1 MKRMQQAP
9 EKFELLAPVAHL
21 DGMTTHLLDSTEDLA
36 FLDATA
42 QAELVATRQV
52 SAVELVDAAIERIER
67 LNPHLNAVVTE
78 MFESA
83 RAAALAGPPAGPFTG
98 VPFVLKDLAVEHAG
112 VRFTEGSR
120 FLRDNVSTHD
130 QELAVRLKR
139 AGLVIVGKTNTC
151 EFGMRPTCEP
161 ALFGPTRNPWD
172 TTRTPGGSSG
182 GSAAAV
188 ASGMVAMG
196 HGNDAGGSL
205 RFPGSCCGLFAL
217 KPTRARVPLGPE
229 YGDIFSGLAAE
240 HALTR
245 TVRDSAAL
253 LDAVS
258 GPELGDPYHAP
269 APSGSFAKEVGAG
282 PGTLRIAYS
291 VGPFADTGLHPE
303 CEAAVRAAAE
313 LCESLGHE
321 VTEATP
327 PILARPE
334 LGPAFEAVYGGAV
347 AWILGYWIQK
357 LGREPAE
364 EEIEPLTREYWD
376 AGRAVSAEQY
386 LLGIGE
392 LQRASREI
400 ARFLT
405 EHDVWLTPS
414 LAQPPLRIGEPGE
427 APAVVAAREAAFI
440 ATPSAVANITGNP
453 AMSVPLH
460 QTTDGLPIGVDFLA
474 RFGDEAT
481 LFRLAGQ
488 LEQAQP
494 WSQRRPPLPNS

>member
-1 MKRMQQAP
+1 MTIELQA
-9 EKFELLAPVAHL
+9 KT
-21 DGMTTHLLDSTEDLA
+21 DDLA

-42 QAELVATRQV
+42 QAALVATREV
-52 SAVELVDAAIERIER
+52 NAVELVDAAIERIER
-67 LNPHLNAVVTE
+67 LNPSLNAVVTE

-83 RAAALAGPPAGPFTG
+83 RAVAKAGLPDGVFAG
-98 VPFVLKDLAVEHAG
+98 VPFVLKDLAVEHEG

-130 QELAVRLKR
+130 QELTARLKR

-151 EFGMRPTCEP
+151 EFGMRPTCET
-161 ALFGPTRNPWD
+161 ALFGATRNPWD
-172 TTRTPGGSSG
+172 TARTPGGSSG

-188 ASGMVAMG
+188 ASGMVPMG

-205 RFPGSCCGLFAL
+205 RFPASCCGLFAL
-217 KPTRARVPLGPE
+217 KPTRARVPLGPA
-229 YGDIFSGLAAE
+229 YGDVFSGLAVE

-253 LDAVS
+253 LDAVA
-258 GPELGDPYHAP
+258 GPALGDPYHAP
-269 APSGSFAKEVGAG
+269 PPE
-282 PGTLRIAYS
+282 R
-291 VGPFADTGLHPE
+291 PFADEVARDPGRLRVAFWAAPLGDSPLHAD
-303 CEAAVRAAAE
+303 CEAAVRAAAA

-321 VTEATP
+321 VIEAVP
-327 PILARPE
+327 DALAHPE

-347 AWILGYWIQK
+347 AWILGYWVRK

-364 EEIEPLTREYWD
+364 DEIEPLTREYWA
-376 AGRAVSAEQY
+376 AGRAVTAEQY

-392 LQRASREI
+392 LQRASREV

-405 EHDVWLTPS
+405 EHDVWLTTS
-414 LAQPPLRIGEPGE
+414 LAQPPLPINDPG
-427 APAVVAAREAAFI
+427 ADPAAVAAREAAFI
-440 ATPSAVANITGNP
+440 ATPSAIANVTGNP
-453 AMSVPLH
+453 AMSAPLH
-460 QTTDGLPIGVDFLA
+460 VNADGLPIGVDFLG

-488 LEQAQP
+488 LEQARP
-494 WSQRRPPLPNS
+494 WAQRRPPSNG